1 AYDEAGALPQA
12 IDQYHAALA
21 LGPAFHDL
29 RYKLGRMLLHAG
41 RALDAREHFEI
52 IVRARPTYLD
62 AAAMLGL
69 ACSLARARLGGTPA
83 GDYRTAL
90 AEYQLVLKAH
100 PGSADLSAKA
110 GAAAL
115 HTGEYALAVAQYVAL
130 GQEDRSRAAEA
141 ADGLERL
148 VRAALTGNDRNAAAN
163 ALQGLRTVS
172 PSRPLGRYTRLAAL
186 DAAERGDTGAALALL
201 PSAV

>member
-1 AYDEAGALPQA
+1 
-12 IDQYHAALA
+12 
-21 LGPAFHDL
+21 
-29 RYKLGRMLLHAG
+29 
-41 RALDAREHFEI
+41 
-52 IVRARPTYLD
+52 
-62 AAAMLGL
+62 
-69 ACSLARARLGGTPA
+69 
-83 GDYRTAL
+83 
-90 AEYQLVLKAH
+90 

-186 DAAERGDTGAALALL
+186 DAADRGDTGAGLTPGSRARRV
-201 PSAV
+201 PGPG

>member
-1 AYDEAGALPQA
+1 ELGREAEADVAFRRAAQVGGESRQGLPAHVAAKLANQHAALGDAYDEAGALPQA

-29 RYKLGRMLLHAG
+29 RYKLGRLLLHAG

-69 ACSLARARLGGTPA
+69 ACACSRSAADHEELGDRAYAA
-83 GDYRTAL
+83 GEYRNAL
-90 AEYQLVLKAH
+90 AEYQLGLKAH

-115 HTGEYALAVAQYVAL
+115 HTGEYALAAAQYVAL
-130 GQEDRSRAAEA
+130 GEHDRSRTAEA
-141 ADGLERL
+141 AD
-148 VRAALTGNDRNAAAN
+148 
-163 ALQGLRTVS
+163 
-172 PSRPLGRYTRLAAL
+172 
-186 DAAERGDTGAALALL
+186 
-201 PSAV
+201 